1 MSTQFP
7 DLGEGWNLDDWTIDY
22 KDMRELARHME
33 ELARYARV
41 KATAMKRRLEGKVS
55 HAMQLE
61 RHLEQI
67 YRDLPENWKW

>member
-1 MSTQFP
+1 MPTQFP

-41 KATAMKRRLEGKVS
+41 KATAMERRLKGKVS
-55 HAMQLE
+55 HAMQLA

>member
-1 MSTQFP
+1 MPTQFP

-22 KDMRELARHME
+22 EDMRELARHLE
-33 ELARYARV
+33 ELARYARIR
-41 KATAMKRRLEGKVS
+41 AAAMERRLKGKVP

-61 RHLEQI
+61 SNLEQI